1 MGLQICLAIKNEK
14 SNLVPERAQETAPPA
29 LKGERGGANR
39 DLGAG
44 MAAPVRSWDWRV
56 PASASVLSVVCLAQF
71 WGAGWTAGLGQ
82 DPEDARAAGL
92 C

>member
-1 MGLQICLAIKNEK
+1 M
-14 SNLVPERAQETAPPA
+14 APPA
-29 LKGERGGANR
+29 LKGAPGGANR

-44 MAAPVRSWDWRV
+44 MAAPVCARDWRV
-56 PASASVLSVVCLAQF
+56 PASASVLSVVCLARF

-82 DPEDARAAGL
+82 DPEDARAASL